1 MKKTYWWRILTTLI
15 SILLLGTA
23 YVMNNQ
29 SIFYSE
35 TISGH
40 LFIFNLAI
48 LIISIFLFFINDKV
62 FIKWL
67 RFAIV
72 WIILSIILIALTP
85 EYSGGWVPMNPTK
98 EIVSIWMGSLFV
110 ILSLVKIIWDL
121 WKEKISKKI

>member
-85 EYSGGWVPMNPTK
+85 EYSGGWVSMNPTK